1 MELGFGNVLPLALF
15 PPPFFVVPT
24 SPFFFF
30 FPSIFVCFF
39 GWECPRAMLH
49 VDDLLAKKQPLFTG
63 LHCPTRQFATS
74 EGAKRGTPHI
84 TCTSNNVYLP
94 YFLPP
99 RQQCLRGMTCDSFL
113 RQYTMQCTLSRLFT
127 HAYAIFYYF
136 FAVLFLYLPHCYK

>member
-1 MELGFGNVLPLALF
+1 MTTTSTHTKAGRVAMGGPRGMELGFGNVLPLALF

-84 TCTSNNVYLP
+84 THSSNNVYLP

-99 RQQCLRGMTCDSFL
+99 SPPPGNS
-113 RQYTMQCTLSRLFT
+113 
-127 HAYAIFYYF
+127 AYVA
-136 FAVLFLYLPHCYK
+136 